1 MPTEKK
7 KPAAPVTPLSPAL
20 AAKPVSHFMQRKL
33 ITVTPS
39 TTVRTAMKTMLAHNI
54 SGLIVVNASL
64 GCVGIYSEFDAMLQ
78 GSAED
83 LDRPIKFSKP
93 PIVVSQNTPF
103 KEALV
108 ALVKKRVKR
117 LPVLDA
123 RKKIVGLLSRQDFM
137 KAIFE
142 DQANEKTK

>member
-1 MPTEKK
+1 
-7 KPAAPVTPLSPAL
+7 
-20 AAKPVSHFMQRKL
+20 MQRKP
-33 ITVTPS
+33 ISVTPS
-39 TTVRTAMKTMLAHNI
+39 TTIRTAMKTMLTHNI
-54 SGLIVVNASL
+54 SGLVVVNAAFACL
-64 GCVGIYSEFDAMLQ
+64 GIYSEFDAMLQ

-93 PIVVSQNTPF
+93 PHVVTQNTTF

-123 RKKIVGLLSRQDFM
+123 RKRIVGIISRQDFM

-142 DQANEKTK
+142 DQANEKAK